1 MLKVDLIYQT
11 SELFQDVF
19 HWQIMDGNLTQ
30 NIQKYLPL
38 IGE

>member
-1 MLKVDLIYQT
+1 M

-30 NIQKYLPL
+30 NIEKYFHI
-38 IGE
+38 IGEYDVT